1 MSAQGEIRYDPVTGA
16 VAIRTNQPDES
27 GPFVMSL
34 AWLVATQTQGAHYV
48 QSSTVADWVVL
59 EAPQ

>member
-1 MSAQGEIRYDPVTGA
+1 MSEQGEIRYDPETGA
-16 VAIRTNQPDES
+16 VAIRTNQPDEQ

-48 QSSTVADWVVL
+48 TSSVV
-59 EAPQ
+59 ENWQIVQP